1 MDLDL
6 KLVTD
11 LSTVQD
17 YLKGILWTIFFHR
30 LFGQL
35 TPDDGKNYLG
45 VPYPVFSCPDL
56 ASLIDS
62 KASTIWEEL
71 SSQSDR
77 ISGHDADGDDLLFK
91 CVIVIKFYK
100 DSVSVDNSIQK
111 QAQDYLPS
119 LSSRSNSRSESSSSV
134 LPQRTRKYENCWE
147 RCILKVTILNNKHHK
162 VSKPDYNTQL
172 DFYKE
177 NFLKNMFKIVEY
189 VDKSKDHI
197 PPIPSMDLS
206 PFPYKVLFALNTHDP
221 GSLSTAFASFES
233 LPGKGSISGNVE
245 FVTTPE
251 SGDIIVG
258 GTSMA
263 GSDSGTRDGT
273 RINIPSGEEL
283 LRNGYNFLRKF
294 LE

>member
-35 TPDDGKNYLG
+35 TPEDGKNYLG

-71 SSQSDR
+71 SSQSDH

-134 LPQRTRKYENCWE
+134 LPQRTRKYEKCWE

-162 VSKPDYNTQL
+162 VSKRDYNTHTWIRAKTTSLQ
-172 DFYKE
+172 FHQWI
-177 NFLKNMFKIVEY
+177 F
-189 VDKSKDHI
+189 
-197 PPIPSMDLS
+197 S

-221 GSLSTAFASFES
+221 ASLSTAFASFES

-258 GTSMA
+258 GTSMTD
-263 GSDSGTRDGT
+263 SDPGTRDGT
-273 RINIPSGEEL
+273 HINIPSGEEL